1 MPRAQDMLFGILGVV
16 VAGLLALH
24 LRVGVFALVGAFGC
38 GSIYVF
44 TGMIPPRTESFGHRV
59 FTSVFLTVVL
69 SCLVLILPGTLGL
82 QGPHPDA
89 ERAVLAVAAAL
100 PLVAVCFEILRTP
113 RVTQAILRC
122 LLRWLGQR

>member
-1 MPRAQDMLFGILGVV
+1 MPRAQDVLFGILGVV
-16 VAGLLALH
+16 VATLLAFH

-38 GSIYVF
+38 GAIYVF

-82 QGPHPDA
+82 QGPHLDV
-89 ERAVLAVAAAL
+89 EKAVLVVAAAL
-100 PLVAVCFEILRTP
+100 PLIAICFEVLRTP
-113 RVTQAILRC
+113 WVSQGILRC
-122 LLRWLGQR
+122 LVRCLGQR

>member
-1 MPRAQDMLFGILGVV
+1 MPRAQDVLFGILGVV
-16 VAGLLALH
+16 VAALLAMH
-24 LRVGVFALVGAFGC
+24 LKVGVFALVGAFGC
-38 GSIYVF
+38 GSVYVF

-89 ERAVLAVAAAL
+89 EKAVLVVAAAL
-100 PLVAVCFEILRTP
+100 PLIAICFEVLRTP
-113 RVTQAILRC
+113 WVSQGILRC
-122 LLRWLGQR
+122 LVRCLGQR